1 MNTSEHYK
9 VSVKRKKL
17 HYILFLV
24 IVILVLLIA
33 LLKLVGNSSTMNN
46 ASANTLYK
54 NDTSIDLFVYQN
66 TAFVKADQIEW
77 ILQLQ
82 LTPNNL
88 LGSIQRN
95 NIKKNFSN
103 FDATILEVGTKIY
116 STLER
121 DDIVLILV
129 NGEYIPYFNYIE
141 G

>member
-9 VSVKRKKL
+9 VSVKRKT
-17 HYILFLV
+17 YNILIFAIVVL
-24 IVILVLLIA
+24 VILVTLHIR
-33 LLKLVGNSSTMNN
+33 NSSTINN
-46 ASANTLYK
+46 ASADTLYK

-77 ILQLQ
+77 ILQLK

-103 FDATILEVGTKIY
+103 FDATILEVRAKIY

>member
-9 VSVKRKKL
+9 VSVKRKK
-17 HYILFLV
+17 YNILIFAIVVL
-24 IVILVLLIA
+24 VILVTLHIR
-33 LLKLVGNSSTMNN
+33 NSSTINN
-46 ASANTLYK
+46 ASADTLYK

-77 ILQLQ
+77 ILQLK

>member
-9 VSVKRKKL
+9 VSVKRKKI
-17 HYILFLV
+17 HYILIFAIVVL
-24 IVILVLLIA
+24 VILVTLHLR
-33 LLKLVGNSSTMNN
+33 NSSTIYN
-46 ASANTLYK
+46 ASADTLYK

-121 DDIVLILV
+121 DDIVLLLV

>member
-9 VSVKRKKL
+9 VSVKRKKI
-17 HYILFLV
+17 HYILICAIVVL
-24 IVILVLLIA
+24 VILVTLHIR
-33 LLKLVGNSSTMNN
+33 NSSTINN
-46 ASANTLYK
+46 ASADTLYK

-77 ILQLQ
+77 ILQLK